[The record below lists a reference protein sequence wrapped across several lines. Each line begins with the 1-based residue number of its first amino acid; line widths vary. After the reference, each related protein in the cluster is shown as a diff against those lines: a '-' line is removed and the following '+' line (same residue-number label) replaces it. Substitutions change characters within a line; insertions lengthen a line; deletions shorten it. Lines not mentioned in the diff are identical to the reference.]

1 MNSSISAV
9 GRYLAAVLIAV
20 VVLSGCSGVRPYPNT
35 LEKNLVIRTEADSG
49 SIFSKV
55 SAAVDIFSVTA
66 DCQTEYLG
74 TVDLK
79 GPSVKVGIPS
89 DQLSY
94 MVFVFSNSSF
104 LGSSQSTISHETL
117 LEARRGHNYDISV
130 NYIDDI
136 YNVAINEKDPRNPDG
151 RKIAVRDIS
160 ACKAL

>member
-1 MNSSISAV
+1 MNTSGYAV
-9 GRYLAAVLIAV
+9 GQCVAGVLLAT
-20 VVLSGCSGVRPYPNT
+20 VVLTGCSGLRPYQN
-35 LEKNLVIRTEADSG
+35 NLDRNVVIRTVADSG
-49 SIFSKV
+49 SVFSKAGV
-55 SAAVDIFSVTA
+55 EVDIFSVTT
-66 DCQTEYLG
+66 DCKTEYLG
-74 TVDLK
+74 TVDLN
-79 GPSVKVGIPS
+79 GPSVEVGIPP
-89 DQLSY
+89 DRLSH

>member
-1 MNSSISAV
+1 MNSGISAV
-9 GRYLAAVLIAV
+9 GRYLAAVLVAV

-35 LEKNLVIRTEADSG
+35 GEKNLVIRTEADSG
-49 SIFSKV
+49 SIFSTV

-66 DCQTEYLG
+66 DCQIEYQG

-79 GPSVKVGIPS
+79 GPSVEVGIPP
-89 DQLSY
+89 DRMSY

-104 LGSSQSTISHETL
+104 LGSSRSTISHETL

-136 YNVAINEKDPRNPDG
+136 YNVAINEKNPRNPDG
-151 RKIAVRDIS
+151 HKIAVRDMS
-160 ACKAL
+160 TCKAL

>member
-1 MNSSISAV
+1 MNTSTYAMGQYV
-9 GRYLAAVLIAV
+9 AGVLVAAVILA
-20 VVLSGCSGVRPYPNT
+20 GCSGLRPYPNN

-79 GPSVKVGIPS
+79 GPSVKVGIPP